1 MLVMTTAR
9 FKLLAS
15 NGTVF
20 FLSPYPAQL
29 FVRHWNV
36 ASCKKKEKNNIII
49 GDYLQMSGARSF
61 VEIVAI
67 LEAVRDLSSGEA
79 TRPCLASRGERDC
92 TAAVTSVWS
101 TVSSRF
107 LLCGVAPRGSFG
119 L

>member
-1 MLVMTTAR
+1 
-9 FKLLAS
+9 
-15 NGTVF
+15 
-20 FLSPYPAQL
+20 
-29 FVRHWNV
+29 
-36 ASCKKKEKNNIII
+36 
-49 GDYLQMSGARSF
+49 MSGARSF

-107 LLCGVAPRGSFG
+107 LLCGVTPRGSFG